1 MFKKTAV
8 VALAFVAIF
17 AVVWC
22 FAFDVA
28 VSATD
33 IQIPVALTSSR
44 NTGAMTNI
52 TFDDT
57 TSTDFVGWYSPMISA
72 WGEPSGY
79 LNYDT
84 SSHAKFSWE
93 FTFTPSAAYT
103 YVIFPRYVVNYGD
116 GTDRTVVYSHS
127 FPAISAGDFEL
138 VDSRTLEGIRNDNG
152 VMTVVYSW
160 YLYRAKYT
168 GNAATFTMS
177 CYGDGLGHVEI
188 YTWSFPIFPP
198 KAYKSDGS
206 GSENPDTSSG
216 GGGSGG
222 DTSGGGGGSGGDTS
236 GGGGSGDCQQWNE
249 LNQRL
254 NNIEQYL
261 NGINWDLTNLKD
273 KLFDDKYKE
282 TELSIA
288 ESKFAEA
295 ESNVNSI
302 IDGMS
307 IPPLDFTPTVPTI
320 PGSGSGDGTIGTFMD
335 FVGGLWWL
343 TTPLVAACG
352 CWVASLILYGKHD
365 VK

>member
-1 MFKKTAV
+1 MLKKTAV
-8 VALAFVAIF
+8 VVLAFVAVF
-17 AVVWC
+17 VVAWC
-22 FAFDVA
+22 FAFNIA
-28 VSATD
+28 VGATD
-33 IQIPVALTSSR
+33 TQIPVALTSNR
-44 NTGAMTNI
+44 NTGTMTNI

-57 TSTDFVGWYSPMISA
+57 TSSDFVGWYSPMISA
-72 WGEPSGY
+72 WGDPSGY
-79 LNYDT
+79 LNFDT
-84 SSHAKFSWE
+84 SSPAKFSWE

-103 YVIFPRYVVNYGD
+103 YVIFPRYTVNYGV
-116 GTDRTVVYSHS
+116 GNTNKTVVYSHS
-127 FPAISAGDFEL
+127 SPAISAGDFEL
-138 VDSRTLEGIRNDNG
+138 VDSRTLENISNG
-152 VMTVVYSW
+152 LTTVDYSW

-168 GNAATFTMS
+168 GNAATFIMS
-177 CYGDGLGHVEI
+177 CYGDGLGDVDI
-188 YTWSFPIFPP
+188 ATWSFPIFPP
-198 KAYKSDGS
+198 KVFKSDGT
-206 GSENPDTSSG
+206 GSESSDASS

-222 DTSGGGGGSGGDTS
+222 DTSGGGSG
-236 GGGGSGDCQQWNE
+236 GDCQQWNE

-261 NGINWDLTNLKD
+261 NGINWDLANLKD
-273 KLFDDKYKE
+273 KLFDEKYKE
-282 TELSIA
+282 NLVSAA
-288 ESKFAEA
+288 ESQYAEA

-343 TTPLVAACG
+343 ATPLVAACG

>member
-1 MFKKTAV
+1 MLKKTAV
-8 VALAFVAIF
+8 VALAFA
-17 AVVWC
+17 AVFVLVWC
-22 FAFDVA
+22 FAFDIA
-28 VSATD
+28 VTATD
-33 IQIPVALTSSR
+33 AQIPVALTSNR
-44 NTGAMTNI
+44 NIGTMTNI
-52 TFDDT
+52 SFDDT

-72 WGEPSGY
+72 WGDPSGY
-79 LNYDT
+79 LNFDT
-84 SSHAKFSWE
+84 SSPAKFSWE

-103 YVIFPRYVVNYGD
+103 YVIFPRYTVNYGV
-116 GTDRTVVYSHS
+116 GNTNKTVVYSHS
-127 FPAISAGDFEL
+127 SPAISAGDFEL
-138 VDSRTLEGIRNDNG
+138 VDSRTLENISNG
-152 VMTVVYSW
+152 LTTVDYSW

-168 GNAATFTMS
+168 GSASTFIMS
-177 CYGDGLGHVEI
+177 CYGDGLGDVDI
-188 YTWSFPIFPP
+188 ATWSFPVFPP
-198 KAYKSDGS
+198 KAYKSDSS
-206 GSENPDTSSG
+206 GSESSDASSG
-216 GGGSGG
+216 GG
-222 DTSGGGGGSGGDTS
+222 TGGDTS

-261 NGINWDLTNLKD
+261 NGINWDLANLKD
-273 KLFDDKYKE
+273 KLFDEKYKE
-282 TELSIA
+282 TEVSIA

-320 PGSGSGDGTIGTFMD
+320 PGGGSGDGTIGTFMD

-343 TTPLVAACG
+343 ATPLVAACG

>member
-1 MFKKTAV
+1 MLKKTAV
-8 VALAFVAIF
+8 VALAFAAVF
-17 AVVWC
+17 VVVWC

-33 IQIPVALTSSR
+33 IQIPVALTSNR

-72 WGEPSGY
+72 WGDPSGY
-79 LNYDT
+79 LNFDT
-84 SSHAKFSWE
+84 SSPAKFSWE
-93 FTFTPSAAYT
+93 FTFTPSSAYT
-103 YVIFPRYVVNYGD
+103 YVIFPRYTVNYGV
-116 GTDRTVVYSHS
+116 GNTNKTVVYSHS
-127 FPAISAGDFEL
+127 SPAISAGDFEL
-138 VDSRTLEGIRNDNG
+138 VDSRTLENISNG
-152 VMTVVYSW
+152 LTTVDYSW

-168 GNAATFTMS
+168 GSASTFIMS
-177 CYGDGLGHVEI
+177 CYGDGLGDVDI
-188 YTWSFPIFPP
+188 ATWSFPIFPP
-198 KAYKSDGS
+198 KAYKSDSS
-206 GSENPDTSSG
+206 GSESSDA
-216 GGGSGG
+216 S
-222 DTSGGGGGSGGDTS
+222 SGGGSGGDTS

-261 NGINWDLTNLKD
+261 NGINWDLANLKD
-273 KLFDDKYKE
+273 KLFDEKYKE
-282 TELSIA
+282 SLVSAA
-288 ESKFAEA
+288 ESKFAAA

-343 TTPLVAACG
+343 ATPLVAACG

>member
-1 MFKKTAV
+1 MLKKTVV
-8 VALAFVAIF
+8 VALAFVAVF
-17 AVVWC
+17 VVAWC
-22 FAFDVA
+22 FAFNLAVA
-28 VSATD
+28 ATD
-33 IQIPVALTSSR
+33 TQIPVALTSNR

-52 TFDDT
+52 IFDDT

-72 WGEPSGY
+72 WGDPSGY
-79 LNYDT
+79 LNFDT
-84 SSHAKFSWE
+84 SSPAKFSWE
-93 FTFTPSAAYT
+93 FTFAPSAAYT
-103 YVIFPRYVVNYGD
+103 YVIFPRYTVNYGV
-116 GTDRTVVYSHS
+116 GNTNKTVVYSHS
-127 FPAISAGDFEL
+127 SPAISAGDFEL
-138 VDSRTLEGIRNDNG
+138 VDSRTLENISNG
-152 VMTVVYSW
+152 LTTVDYSW

-168 GNAATFTMS
+168 GSSSTFIMS
-177 CYGDGLGHVEI
+177 CYGDGLGDVDI
-188 YTWSFPIFPP
+188 ATWSFPIFPP

-206 GSENPDTSSG
+206 GSESSDDSS

-222 DTSGGGGGSGGDTS
+222 DTSGGGSG
-236 GGGGSGDCQQWNE
+236 GDCQQWNE

-261 NGINWDLTNLKD
+261 NGINWDLANLKD
-273 KLFDDKYKE
+273 KLFDEKYKE

-288 ESKFAEA
+288 ESKFAVA

-343 TTPLVAACG
+343 ATPLVAACG

>member
-1 MFKKTAV
+1 MLKKTAV
-8 VALAFVAIF
+8 IALAFAAVFVVA
-17 AVVWC
+17 WC
-22 FAFDVA
+22 FAFNIA

-33 IQIPVALTSSR
+33 TQIPVALTSNR
-44 NTGAMTNI
+44 RTGSMTNI
-52 TFDDT
+52 SFD
-57 TSTDFVGWYSPMISA
+57 SSSISGFSSWYSPMISA
-72 WGEPSGY
+72 WGDPSGY
-79 LNYDT
+79 LNFDT
-84 SSHAKFSWE
+84 SSGASFGWE

-103 YVIFPRYVVNYGD
+103 YVIFPRYVVKYGV
-116 GTDRTVVYSHS
+116 GNTDKTVVYSHS
-127 FPAISAGDFEL
+127 SPASSAGDFVL
-138 VDSRTLEGIRNDNG
+138 IDSRTLENISDGAI
-152 VMTVVYSW
+152 TVDYSW
-160 YLYRAKYT
+160 SLYKVTYT
-168 GNAATFTMS
+168 GDASSFILNCS
-177 CYGDGLGHVEI
+177 GPGLSGQTI
-188 YTWSFPIFPP
+188 STWSFPIFPP
-198 KAYKSDGS
+198 KAYLSDGS
-206 GSENPDTSSG
+206 GSESSD
-216 GGGSGG
+216 S
-222 DTSGGGGGSGGDTS
+222 SGGGGSGGDTS

-261 NGINWDLTNLKD
+261 NGIGWDLANLKD
-273 KLFDDKYKE
+273 KLFDEHYKE
-282 TELSIA
+282 TEVSIA

-343 TTPLVAACG
+343 ATPLVAACG

>member
-1 MFKKTAV
+1 MLEKTAV
-8 VALAFVAIF
+8 VVLAFAAVF
-17 AVVWC
+17 VVVWC

-33 IQIPVALTSSR
+33 TQIPVALTSNR

-72 WGEPSGY
+72 WGDPSGY
-79 LNYDT
+79 LNFDT
-84 SSHAKFSWE
+84 SSPAKFSWE

-103 YVIFPRYVVNYGD
+103 YVIFPRYTVNYGF
-116 GTDRTVVYSHS
+116 GNTNKTVVYSHS
-127 FPAISAGDFEL
+127 SPAISAGDFEL
-138 VDSRTLEGIRNDNG
+138 VDSRTLDNISNG
-152 VMTVVYSW
+152 LATVDYSW

-168 GNAATFTMS
+168 GNAATFIMS
-177 CYGDGLGHVEI
+177 CYGDGLGDVDI
-188 YTWSFPIFPP
+188 ATWSFPIFPP

-206 GSENPDTSSG
+206 GSESSDISG

-222 DTSGGGGGSGGDTS
+222 DTSGGGSGC
-236 GGGGSGDCQQWNE
+236 DCQQWNE

-261 NGINWDLTNLKD
+261 NGIGWDLANLKD
-273 KLFDDKYKE
+273 KLFDEKFKE
-282 TELSIA
+282 TEVSIA
-288 ESKFAEA
+288 ESKYAEA
-295 ESNVNSI
+295 ESDVNSI

-320 PGSGSGDGTIGTFMD
+320 PGNGSGDGTIGTFTN
-335 FVGGLWWL
+335 FVGGLWWFSV
-343 TTPLVAACG
+343 PLITACG